1 MGGIDMENKSLTKM
15 IITGTVIF
23 SSMWSLT
30 THAADYTDTDGVI
43 KSYDTAELVNSVNE
57 NEKAILNELR
67 DVVKLN
73 GKSFSFTASELN
85 ASENYFK
92 TVEINQTTAQKA
104 INEIKKAKE
113 LFSQQ
118 TDVDVSNTTTVHS
131 AVRKMKKNVIK
142 QLMNHVIKT
151 GDLLGL
157 TVVFDDAGKA
167 YLTRDKANSITVTD
181 KKGNI
186 VYQSG
191 TPVKQTGTDLSKIV
205 LASSNSAVLLG
216 IAAFLIKKKSEK

>member
-1 MGGIDMENKSLTKM
+1 MKNRSLKKL

-43 KSYDTAELVNSVNE
+43 RSYDTTKLVNSVNE
-57 NEKAILNELR
+57 NEKAVLNELSE
-67 DVVKLN
+67 VVKLN

-85 ASENYFK
+85 AAENYFK
-92 TVEINQTTAQKA
+92 TVEIEQATAKKA
-104 INEIKKAKE
+104 INEIKKAKK

-167 YLTRDKANSITVTD
+167 YLTRNKEANITVTD

-191 TPVKQTGTDLSKIV
+191 SPVKQTGTDLSNVV
-205 LASSNSAVLLG
+205 LASSTSVVLLG
-216 IAAFLIKKKSEK
+216 VVGFLLKKKREK